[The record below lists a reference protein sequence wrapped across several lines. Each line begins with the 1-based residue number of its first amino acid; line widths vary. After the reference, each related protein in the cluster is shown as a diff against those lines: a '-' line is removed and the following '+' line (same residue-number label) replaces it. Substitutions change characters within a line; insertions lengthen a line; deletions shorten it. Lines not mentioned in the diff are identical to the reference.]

1 MRTPKILLIQQDAPT
16 HEALRRLLVRRGC
29 SVFEARGQKEA
40 VRLAARIRPDL
51 VVQEEAVPAPDR
63 AGALD
68 EVMEAIEILAGPL
81 RGRDARRR
89 LPPGATRP
97 LPRRRPPEVAR
108 GHGNARRKAAV
119 TGAGAWAVAERPVS
133 E

>member
-16 HEALRRLLVRRGC
+16 HQALRRLLVRRGC

-51 VVQEEAVPAPDR
+51 VVQEEAVPAPEG

-81 RGRDARRR
+81 PGARRAA
-89 LPPGATRP
+89 PPSPGATRP
-97 LPRRRPPEVAR
+97 LPRRRPRAVAR
-108 GHGNARRKAAV
+108 GHGNARR
-119 TGAGAWAVAERPVS
+119 GRLP
-133 E
+133 